1 MHRGSDTGVEVSRHT
16 ATHKDKGKQEAS
28 VKTIVQDTKD
38 KEVETHRHTDML
50 TCVYRVRDEK
60 RTQGQR
66 PTSIWKQTLH

>member
-1 MHRGSDTGVEVSRHT
+1 MHRDPDSGAEVSRHT
-16 ATHKDKGKQEAS
+16 VIYKDKGNQEAS

-50 TCVYRVRDEK
+50 TCVYGVGDEM

-66 PTSIWKQTLH
+66 PTSM